1 MKKVTK
7 NNKPS
12 NTPVDKVKTREYT
25 DSAEYSKAK
34 KSYNDSLAVAKG
46 PSESYKRTKEVDNL
60 IAQGN
65 FKKAKVL
72 LDNYSKNPT
81 EGQKA
86 FERLKKLN
94 KKEPKP
100 IKGYNYGWG
109 LAPNSS
115 ASPVYKKPVEL
126 PTYKSVKKEL
136 VKPVPQKPEVKK
148 PEVKKPSGVTEFKQG
163 RKFMTETGLKP
174 GFYTKDELANNPNK
188 KIPIKRR

>member
-34 KSYNDSLAVAKG
+34 KAYNDSLAVTKG
-46 PSESYKRTKEVDNL
+46 PLESYKKIKEVDKL
-60 IAQGN
+60 IAQGD
-65 FKKAKVL
+65 FKKAKTL
-72 LDNYSKNPT
+72 IDSKNKT
-81 EGQKA
+81 EGNKA
-86 FERLKKLN
+86 FERLTKLN

-100 IKGYNYGWG
+100 IKGYNYTWG
-109 LAPNSS
+109 AAPSS
-115 ASPVYKKPVEL
+115 PDFAVYKKPVEL
-126 PTYKSVKKEL
+126 PTYKPVKKEQ

-163 RKFMTETGLKP
+163 RKFMQETGLRP
-174 GFYTKDELANNPNK
+174 GFYTKDELAENSNK